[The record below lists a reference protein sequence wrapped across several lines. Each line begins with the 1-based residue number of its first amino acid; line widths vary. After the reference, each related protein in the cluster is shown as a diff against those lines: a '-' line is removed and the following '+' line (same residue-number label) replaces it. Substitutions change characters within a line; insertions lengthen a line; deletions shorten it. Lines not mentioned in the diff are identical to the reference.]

1 MRSGLSLTQT
11 KQWFVNARRR
21 LLPNVLQQTQTPPK
35 RQPKLTQRLADI
47 GGNVDSAIL
56 ALPAPPAVST
66 LDLAL
71 PRSDLVVVPEL
82 GQGLVRRAYY
92 RHAVVAVNISRNDK
106 DKENLRREA
115 ELMCTLRHR
124 NVVNTI
130 GFCDGILITE
140 LSELGDCQLPDD
152 AFFGRLGY
160 DAKSLGDSC
169 EMQQPSVAVL
179 SPVAIDSITFA
190 EEIRI
195 VEMTGCG
202 RSGKSSIGPLAEMC
216 ATEVSAVSRDS
227 HMHAHGHLCAEHR
240 LHQRP
245 RSVEF
250 RPTEQP
256 LAAIVRGSP
265 RRRVPSRRNRHEDGY
280 DSDVDM

>member
-169 EMQQPSVAVL
+169 EMQVCVL
-179 SPVAIDSITFA
+179 A
-190 EEIRI
+190 
-195 VEMTGCG
+195 
-202 RSGKSSIGPLAEMC
+202 
-216 ATEVSAVSRDS
+216 SRTI
-227 HMHAHGHLCAEHR
+227 HAHTRVTHSSSPGCEHPQS
-240 LHQRP
+240 HATHTHPHSHTHPFPWP
-245 RSVEF
+245 RGVHEFGLIVDFSPDGDVCVCNVPASCVET
-250 RPTEQP
+250 RTVHPVGPEAP
-256 LAAIVRGSP
+256 L
-265 RRRVPSRRNRHEDGY
+265 
-280 DSDVDM
+280 